1 MKFLLI
7 RPGDREK
14 KYQHL
19 ICSPLSHP
27 PLGLL
32 YLGAVLENDGHKVEV
47 LDYYAEDISKKQLDN
62 YLKSSDAVGMTVYTS
77 SYKFVADISKMI
89 KELNPEILL
98 IIGGPHCTFL
108 QKKSLLDF
116 PEADF
121 SVIGEGEQVIL
132 DIVKFLQGN
141 KKLSEIHG
149 IYYRDKNSIKSGK
162 PLKVIDNLDNL
173 LYPARHL
180 VEKYDYGT
188 FSFGYTLRK
197 RVTSMITTKGC
208 PFHCRFCSRYGNF
221 IKEWGFR
228 MRTAENIV
236 NEIKELNGK
245 YSSVMIVDDNFLADN
260 KRAHKIFDMVLESEI
275 NMDFLIEGARVD
287 TADEELYMKMK
298 KAGVKF
304 IHYGIESGNQDVLD
318 FYNKK
323 TTLQQIRKSTALAK
337 KMNFF
342 IAASFIIGAPIET
355 RKHVENTIKF
365 ACSLPI
371 DLANFS
377 PLVYIMGSSLWVE
390 AVKNKKISP
399 DEYIKLA
406 DSNQNLG
413 SFNKEELLDYTME
426 AFNTFYFRP
435 NYLIRQIYKSLI
447 RKDFSLLLSGIK
459 FFNLFSKMGKV
470 DKKIVKEEKEIT

>member
-32 YLGAVLENDGHKVEV
+32 YLGAVLEHDGHKAEV
-47 LDYYAEDISKKQLDN
+47 LDYYAEDISRKQLEN
-62 YLKSSDAVGMTVYTS
+62 SLSSSDAVGMTAYTS
-77 SYKFVADISKMI
+77 NYKIAADISRTI
-89 KELNPEILL
+89 KDINPEIPL

-108 QKKSLLDF
+108 QKRSLLDV
-116 PEADF
+116 PDADI
-121 SVIGEGEQVIL
+121 SVIGEGERVIL
-132 DIVKFLQGN
+132 DIVRFFQGK
-141 KKLSEIHG
+141 KKLSDING
-149 IYYRDKNSIKSGK
+149 IFYRDKGSIKSGK
-162 PLKVIDNLDNL
+162 PLQVIDNLDNL

-188 FSFGYTLRK
+188 FSFGYTVKK
-197 RVTSMITTKGC
+197 RVTSMVTTKGC

-221 IKEWGFR
+221 IKDWGFR
-228 MRTAENIV
+228 MRSAENVV
-236 NEIKELNGK
+236 NEIKQLDRK
-245 YSSVMIVDDNFLADN
+245 YNSIMIVDDNFLADN
-260 KRAHKIFDMVLESEI
+260 KRAHKIFDMLLESDI
-275 NMDFLIEGARVD
+275 NIDFLIEGARVD
-287 TADEELYMKMK
+287 AADKDLYLKMK

-323 TTLQQIRKSTALAK
+323 TTLQQIRKATKLAK

-355 RKHVENTIKF
+355 KKHVENTVKF

-390 AVKNKKISP
+390 AVENKKISP
-399 DEYIKLA
+399 DEYIKVA
-406 DSNQNLG
+406 DSDQNLG
-413 SFNKEELLDYTME
+413 SFNKEELLDYTMG
-426 AFNTFYFRP
+426 AFNTFYLRP
-435 NYLIRQIYKSLI
+435 NYIIRQVYKSVL
-447 RKDFSLLLSGIK
+447 RKDFSLLLNGIK

-470 DKKIVKEEKEIT
+470 DKKIIKGEKR

>member
-7 RPGDREK
+7 RPGDRGK

-32 YLGAVLENDGHKVEV
+32 YLGAVLEHEGHQAEV
-47 LDYYAEDISKKQLDN
+47 LDYYAEDISRKQLESS
-62 YLKSSDAVGMTVYTS
+62 LASSDAVGMTVYTNN
-77 SYKFVADISKMI
+77 YKIAADISKTI
-89 KELNPEILL
+89 KDINPEIPL

-108 QKKSLLDF
+108 QKKSLLDI
-116 PEADF
+116 PDADI
-121 SVIGEGEQVIL
+121 SVIGEGNRVII
-132 DIVKFLQGN
+132 DIVRFLQG
-141 KKLSEIHG
+141 KKQLSDIHG
-149 IYYRDKNSIKSGK
+149 LYYRNKESIKSGK
-162 PLKVIDNLDNL
+162 PLQVIDNLDSL
-173 LYPARHL
+173 LFPARHL

-188 FSFGYTLRK
+188 FTFGYTVKK
-197 RVTSMITTKGC
+197 RATSMVTTKGC

-221 IKEWGFR
+221 IKDWGFR
-228 MRTAENIV
+228 MRSAENVV
-236 NEIKELNGK
+236 NEIKEINRK
-245 YSSVMIVDDNFLADN
+245 YNSIMIVDDNFLADT
-260 KRAHKIFDMVLESEI
+260 KRAHKIFDMVLESDI
-275 NMDFLIEGARVD
+275 NLDFLIEGARVD
-287 TADEELYMKMK
+287 AADKELYLKMK

-323 TTLQQIRKSTALAK
+323 TNLQQIRKSTTLAK

-355 RKHVENTIKF
+355 KKHVENTIKF

-390 AVKNKKISP
+390 AVENKKISP

-406 DSNQNLG
+406 DSDNDLG
-413 SFNKEELLDYTME
+413 SFSKEELLDYTMG

-435 NYLIRQIYKSLI
+435 NYIIRQVYKSFL
-447 RKDFSLLLSGIK
+447 RKDFSLLINGLK

-470 DKKIVKEEKEIT
+470 DKKIIKDGKKIT